1 MFLMVLDNLTPI
13 TLTMDSTICLSQI
26 FVFKIFHFPLF
37 NFIQPVQN
45 IWNTPTFTT
54 NSNVDTFSKSS
65 PLDNYNSSKGNLL
78 VTIAEN
84 RAVGEVGYCAKFV
97 QEAISLAG
105 FRFLHRSARL

>member
-26 FVFKIFHFPLF
+26 FVFKIFTFLYSILYNLF
-37 NFIQPVQN
+37 KIYGIHLLLQQ
-45 IWNTPTFTT
+45 TQMLTL
-54 NSNVDTFSKSS
+54 FSKSS

-97 QEAISLAG
+97 RK
-105 FRFLHRSARL
+105 RFL